1 MSIARSAWLSAL
13 AAFEAAAR
21 QQNFAHAAAEL
32 HLTASAV
39 SHQVRKLES
48 LLGVTLF
55 KRHARGVSLTPAGRM
70 LADAA
75 GNALADLDGIFGA
88 LRPRSDVVRIRI
100 ATLHSFA
107 HSWLLPRLGD
117 FTRQHPDIRLSV
129 ETDIALARFDDDGPD
144 LAIRHGPGQWP
155 DMSAQHL
162 LDETLFPV
170 ASPDLPGVQE
180 VGEAGDIAR
189 LPLIAD
195 MARQGWRD
203 WFSAAGHRGVRLAD
217 MHTFVDSTDALQA
230 AVCGL
235 GATLARE
242 RIVAPWLADGRLVRL
257 PGPVLPGR
265 FAYYLVH
272 PAHRRLS
279 EPAALF
285 ARWLH
290 ERARENA

>member
-1 MSIARSAWLSAL
+1 
-13 AAFEAAAR
+13 
-21 QQNFAHAAAEL
+21 
-32 HLTASAV
+32 
-39 SHQVRKLES
+39 
-48 LLGVTLF
+48 
-55 KRHARGVSLTPAGRM
+55 
-70 LADAA
+70 
-75 GNALADLDGIFGA
+75 
-88 LRPRSDVVRIRI
+88 
-100 ATLHSFA
+100 
-107 HSWLLPRLGD
+107 PRLGD

-217 MHTFVDSTDALQA
+217 MHTFVD
-230 AVCGL
+230 
-235 GATLARE
+235 
-242 RIVAPWLADGRLVRL
+242 
-257 PGPVLPGR
+257 
-265 FAYYLVH
+265 
-272 PAHRRLS
+272 
-279 EPAALF
+279 
-285 ARWLH
+285 
-290 ERARENA
+290 